1 MGLDTTTG
9 VLGGRGNLG
18 HREGRGHVTETKLE
32 EMQLQAK
39 GHTDYGSP
47 RKRRRARSM
56 RTAAVPGSEG
66 EVGMSLP
73 PCAFRGS
80 PADTLTLTSDFHP
93 PDEDDSPLVRSPQN
107 VGLC

>member
-18 HREGRGHVTETKLE
+18 HREGRDHVTETKLE

-66 EVGMSLP
+66 GHGACGPRQSPEAKAGKEHVD
-73 PCAFRGS
+73 RGS
-80 PADTLTLTSDFHP
+80 PQT
-93 PDEDDSPLVRSPQN
+93 RR
-107 VGLC
+107 